1 MSSNSSDEKFASFKE
16 QLENNLKNGVS
27 DLTNMAN
34 DLRLTKSSEI
44 SELVLKKL
52 ADCKNDELIFLYFK
66 LIDSILTSINVPYNR
81 KLSVN
86 LSNLFK
92 KKYLTMNNSNRQR
105 LIELFETWVE
115 RANVAAGGKNNED
128 DLFNDANNEF
138 LPKETL
144 KNIESFLVKASLLH
158 EKRFLQK
165 QKETS
170 KQSTPKVE
178 NLLLI
183 TSKLIAFS
191 EKSLDNQYSDELY
204 ERLSFIKKID
214 DILKH
219 NKLDESTLVEMNTQL
234 KNLPEFK
241 KSLDTNVQSTIQN
254 DDRVNKFIEK
264 SKNVKVE
271 DLKELLRDL
280 KDLDIIKTDLQKEKD
295 LEQNQ
300 KTILSIWT
308 SDMYQKALINYN
320 SHDKSDSNMNEDD
333 ENERTDGISMEM
345 LPDLNLL
352 SNISKDLQYAKLSL
366 PDFLQTNIQ
375 TNNFYQW
382 SKYIQLLY
390 RNLPEK
396 CQICGKRF
404 PLTKLNTYGNK
415 NKKRSLLMSES
426 FDTNGTLNSMEDL
439 KKNIEQ
445 HMVMHY
451 EAASKASIITK
462 QGIRKIMVNRTWY
475 SSPLSAQ
482 RAPSDE
488 TENLSEA
495 ERDDGLF
502 KKRKPNVFNEEPE
515 AYVVVPKALMSNL
528 NDIECEICRDSI
540 KVSFLENV
548 GEWCMLDCKEQGNGF
563 VHLSCL

>member
-1 MSSNSSDEKFASFKE
+1 MSLSSSDEKFASFKE
-16 QLENNLKNGVS
+16 QLENNLKNRICE
-27 DLTNMAN
+27 LTNMAN

-44 SELVLKKL
+44 SELILKKL
-52 ADCKNDELIFLYFK
+52 AECKNDDLIFLYFK

-86 LSNLFK
+86 LSSLFK

-115 RANVAAGGKNNED
+115 RANVAAGGKNNDD

-165 QKETS
+165 QKES
-170 KQSTPKVE
+170 SNQSTPKVE
-178 NLLLI
+178 NLLSI
-183 TSKLIAFS
+183 TAKLIAFI
-191 EKSLDNQYSDELY
+191 EKTLDNQYSDELY

-219 NKLDESTLVEMNTQL
+219 NALEERTLIEMNTQL
-234 KNLPEFK
+234 KSLPEYK
-241 KSLDTNVQSTIQN
+241 QSLDMNVQNTPQN

-280 KDLDIIKTDLQKEKD
+280 KDLDIIKTELQKEKE
-295 LEQNQ
+295 LEKNQ

-308 SDMYQKALINYN
+308 TDMFQKALENYN
-320 SHDKSDSNMNEDD
+320 NHDESDSNMNEED
-333 ENERTDGISMEM
+333 ENERADGLSMEK

-352 SNISKDLQYAKLSL
+352 ANISKDLQYSNLSL

-404 PLTKLNTYGNK
+404 PLTKLHTYGNK
-415 NKKRSLLMSES
+415 NKKRSLLMAES
-426 FDTNGTLNSMEDL
+426 FDKNSTMNSMEDL

-445 HMVMHY
+445 HMDMHY
-451 EAASKASIITK
+451 EAASKSSIITK

-482 RAPSDE
+482 NAATDE
-488 TENLSEA
+488 TMHPSES
-495 ERDDGLF
+495 ERDDASS

-515 AYVVVPKALMSNL
+515 AYVVVPKTLMSNL
-528 NDIECEICRDSI
+528 NDIECEICRDNI

-548 GEWCMLDCKEQGNGF
+548 GEWCLLDCKEQGSGF
-563 VHLSCL
+563 VHLTCL